1 MLSSLLNASEYSS
14 LLSNVPSALYLP
26 PEENLPAR
34 LASLAAEESMSALLH
49 QPSVSVHGISG
60 SAADLHIAQ
69 SGVC

>member
-1 MLSSLLNASEYSS
+1 M
-14 LLSNVPSALYLP
+14 PSALYLP

-49 QPSVSVHGISG
+49 QSSVSVHGISG
-60 SAADLHIAQ
+60 SAANLHIAQ